1 MKERLATFLV
11 LLSLAA
17 FAYSLPPRKDR
28 PFYVDCLTSRECG
41 KGQCCT
47 IGTGRF
53 SMPACRN
60 YLDKG
65 ESCNHGQ
72 PVSTNLTY
80 PDGFHV
86 MYENIYYN
94 FCPCASNL
102 RCSET
107 TATCEDPTDTDFN
120 VID

>member
-47 IGTGRF
+47 IGMERYSSPHCQSLQKLGE
-53 SMPACRN
+53 MCR
-60 YLDKG
+60 
-65 ESCNHGQ
+65 
-72 PVSTNLTY
+72 PVNDLITSANLTY
-80 PDGFHV
+80 PDGAKV
-86 MYENIYYN
+86 AINNVYRIL
-94 FCPCASNL
+94 CPCKD
-102 RCSET
+102 RFTCSST
-107 TATCEDPTDTDFN
+107 SGTCELRH
-120 VID
+120 